1 MHYITI
7 KNRHTYFAR
16 RRRRYPY
23 PNEAEPGYF
32 AGRLLDSI
40 TALVTGMGAFTLL
53 MYFLT
58 F

>member
-1 MHYITI
+1 M
-7 KNRHTYFAR
+7 TYNNHRQTSSTR
-16 RRRRYPY
+16 RIRRYSY

-32 AGRLLDSI
+32 AGRLLDGI
-40 TALVTGMGAFTLL
+40 TALVTGIGTVTLL